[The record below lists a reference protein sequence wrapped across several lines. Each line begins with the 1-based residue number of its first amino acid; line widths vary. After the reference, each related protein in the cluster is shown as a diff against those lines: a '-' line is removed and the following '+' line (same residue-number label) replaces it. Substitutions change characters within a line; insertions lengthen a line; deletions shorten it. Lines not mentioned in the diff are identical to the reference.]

1 MRPRYLIPPRWAPA
15 GLLLAASL
23 WGLLWL
29 PMRYLAHRGIPG
41 EISVLVMYSLVILA
55 FAVCRPRTFRE
66 WWAAPATLLP
76 IGLFAGWSNVGFI
89 LGVIT
94 AEIMR
99 VTLLFYLSPLWS
111 VLLARLVLAE
121 RLTRRGYACLAMALA
136 GLLLVLSRPGSGW
149 PLPQSAGD
157 WLGLSAGL
165 SFAMGNVL
173 ARRARRQSI
182 PARALTVAIGMV
194 LVSAVTC
201 LVRRHGVLPGSMA
214 WATSGALFPLLALL
228 GLLASLGIQFG
239 LQYTPATRA
248 AVILLFELVVA
259 AISSTLLAGERLHW
273 QECLGGLMIVT
284 AGLASSRLV
293 ASPARAAG
301 PERGRADPESV

>member
-1 MRPRYLIPPRWAPA
+1 MMQPRWAAA
-15 GLLLAASL
+15 GLLLAASI

-41 EISVLVMYSLVILA
+41 EVSILVMYGLVMMA
-55 FAVCRPRTFRE
+55 FAVCRPRTFQE
-66 WWAAPATLLP
+66 WRAAPATLLP

-94 AEIMR
+94 GEVMR
-99 VTLLFYLSPLWS
+99 VSLLFYLSPLWS
-111 VLLARLVLAE
+111 VMLARLVLAE
-121 RLTRRGYACLAMALA
+121 RLTRRGYATLVVALA
-136 GLLLVLSRPGSGW
+136 GLLLVLSRPGHGW
-149 PLPQSAGD
+149 PLPQSAAD

-194 LVSAVTC
+194 LVSAAAC
-201 LVRRHGVLPGSMA
+201 LVRRPEVLPGTTA
-214 WATSGALFPLLALL
+214 WAAGGALFVLLALF
-228 GLLASLGIQFG
+228 GALATLGIQFG

-259 AISSTLLAGERLHW
+259 AISSTLIAGERMRW
-273 QECLGGLMIVT
+273 QEWLGGLLIVT
-284 AGLASSRLV
+284 AGVASSRLV
-293 ASPARAAG
+293 TSPTRAAG
-301 PERGRADPESV
+301 PEKGRAGP